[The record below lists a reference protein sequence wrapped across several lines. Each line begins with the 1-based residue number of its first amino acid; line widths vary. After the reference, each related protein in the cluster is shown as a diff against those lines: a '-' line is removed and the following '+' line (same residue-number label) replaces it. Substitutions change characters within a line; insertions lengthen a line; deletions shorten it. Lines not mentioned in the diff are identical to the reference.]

1 MEMNINY
8 VDLQEAWTRKNEKA
22 IKRND
27 IQQVCEEVFSA
38 TTTFYM
44 QYYLFIKYQIKK
56 PLKTRKVVLKSVR
69 LAIFHIVLPIL
80 STSVFRLLKSSDV
93 DLQVSQTLI

>member
-22 IKRND
+22 IKRHD

-38 TTTFYM
+38 ATIFYM

-56 PLKTRKVVLKSVR
+56 KTLKTR
-69 LAIFHIVLPIL
+69 
-80 STSVFRLLKSSDV
+80 
-93 DLQVSQTLI
+93 

>member
-27 IQQVCEEVFSA
+27 IQQVYEEVFSA

-44 QYYLFIKYQIKK
+44 QYYLFIKYQINKK
-56 PLKTRKVVLKSVR
+56 PFKTK
-69 LAIFHIVLPIL
+69 
-80 STSVFRLLKSSDV
+80 
-93 DLQVSQTLI
+93 